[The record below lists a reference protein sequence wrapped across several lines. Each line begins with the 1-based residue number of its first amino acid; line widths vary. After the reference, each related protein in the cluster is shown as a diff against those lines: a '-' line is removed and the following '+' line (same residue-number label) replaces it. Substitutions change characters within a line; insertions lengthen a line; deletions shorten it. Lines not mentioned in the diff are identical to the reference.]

1 MIKNLIFDFGKVLV
15 DYEYFETLDQIFKTH
30 EQAEEFY
37 HLLIDGKWNENMD
50 RGDSFEETFCKMQ
63 QLMPQYK
70 EEIATV
76 AQRFNEFVRG
86 EKEGMRTLLTQ
97 LKAEGYHLY
106 GLSNWCTKVH
116 ETMAQY
122 PIFQLLEGQVISS
135 EEKIIKPDRAIYER
149 ICQKYN
155 LKPEECL
162 FADDRIENVEAA
174 QRFGMQAICF
184 EDAAQYERELRE
196 ILSEERTK

>member
-37 HLLIDGKWNENMD
+37 HLLIDGKWNESMD

-63 QLMPQYK
+63 QIMPQYK

-97 LKAEGYHLY
+97 LKRRLPP
-106 GLSNWCTKVH
+106 LRT
-116 ETMAQY
+116 
-122 PIFQLLEGQVISS
+122 FQLVHQGSRNDGQISHFPTS
-135 EEKIIKPDRAIYER
+135 GRTGDFFRR
-149 ICQKYN
+149 
-155 LKPEECL
+155 
-162 FADDRIENVEAA
+162 ENH
-174 QRFGMQAICF
+174 QTRQG
-184 EDAAQYERELRE
+184 DL
-196 ILSEERTK
+196 

>member
-1 MIKNLIFDFGKVLV
+1 
-15 DYEYFETLDQIFKTH
+15 
-30 EQAEEFY
+30 
-37 HLLIDGKWNENMD
+37 
-50 RGDSFEETFCKMQ
+50 
-63 QLMPQYK
+63 
-70 EEIATV
+70 
-76 AQRFNEFVRG
+76 
-86 EKEGMRTLLTQ
+86 MRTLLTQ

-149 ICQKYN
+149 ICQKYK

-184 EDAAQYERELRE
+184 EDAAQYERELRK
-196 ILSEERTK
+196 ILSEERTM